1 MISNP
6 AKGVFMRKQR
16 KLLSLIIALSL
27 LFSVANS
34 SMAFASSLMP
44 QETAPFIEEPPLQK
58 AALSAAEYGRTIIW
72 NYLAREMHMNRAA
85 ISGFMA
91 NIRSES
97 GFRTDAIGDYG
108 TSYGICQ
115 WHDGRFSALQE
126 FADSEGGEI
135 SDIRIQLEYLKFEL
149 ETKYPVMLKDL
160 LNAEDSEMGAYQAA
174 YDICMKFERP
184 EDTENRSIARGY
196 AAQAEYRLPE
206 RSQPITKEIIDCYMD
221 SMSRNVPYAGTYD
234 WTGGYYYI
242 PSTTTQVVFTAETLP
257 PPEALPEIVEEPEA
271 EQQPS
276 EQEDGLS
283 EDETDEEQVQDDWWQ
298 SQTPDEDTDN
308 TDEIQDETQGEP
320 VQEWIEQEPESVEPE
335 DNEPD
340 EPVEEELQSGQEPQG
355 SEEPAEE
362 NIIPDEKMIIRTL
375 KSLRRKFRKLIRKSR
390 GRTVEKEM
398 KPFLRMEKTALK
410 TWKEQNLPKAKRE
423 TFRKTERIR
432 RAALK
437 VTGMKTRT
445 RAAMTI
451 RMTTAAR
458 SRLAKAGVKMYRRT
472 VPAMI

>member
-44 QETAPFIEEPPLQK
+44 QETAPFIEEPSLQK

-257 PPEALPEIVEEPEA
+257 PPETFPEIVEEPEA

-283 EDETDEEQVQDDWWQ
+283 EDETDEEPVQDDWWQ
-298 SQTPDEDTDN
+298 RPQEQDVSDD
-308 TDEIQDETQGEP
+308 TDEITEEP
-320 VQEWIEQEPESVEPE
+320 VQEWIEQEPQDDGLDEQSGEDATETQEPPIVPDDENQQEGDEGNNSV
-335 DNEPD
+335 PD
-340 EPVEEELQSGQEPQG
+340 EETQTDPDIT
-355 SEEPAEE
+355 EPAENTVTDSEPGDGE
-362 NIIPDEKMIIRTL
+362 N
-375 KSLRRKFRKLIRKSR
+375 
-390 GRTVEKEM
+390 G
-398 KPFLRMEKTALK
+398 
-410 TWKEQNLPKAKRE
+410 
-423 TFRKTERIR
+423 
-432 RAALK
+432 
-437 VTGMKTRT
+437 
-445 RAAMTI
+445 
-451 RMTTAAR
+451 
-458 SRLAKAGVKMYRRT
+458 
-472 VPAMI
+472 